1 MRKRERPIKMSKWWI
16 ERLLYRALK
25 CPSKLDALAVK
36 QLATEIKTQ
45 SNNALTSSDNA
56 SLIVTRKRNGVIQ
69 YNYSENYLDISSHRT
84 FFRMHDSL
92 SMNNRN
98 NQSGG
103 GNRNLRRLQPVWI
116 HIDRNSTV
124 AVKRHCYCG
133 TIGVWY
139 KHVYLY

>member
-1 MRKRERPIKMSKWWI
+1 MTVTEILAIAGMRKRERPIKMSKWWI

-103 GNRNLRRLQPVWI
+103 GNRNLRRLQPV
-116 HIDRNSTV
+116 
-124 AVKRHCYCG
+124 
-133 TIGVWY
+133 
-139 KHVYLY
+139 